1 MKVSRY
7 RIYLMYESDKII
19 DFAIY
24 DSFYE
29 FIADHNT
36 LDAINYSFAIDEEL
50 YRHLISLQKTNNYFY
65 RHYSLH
71 EFVDKFGLEEV
82 LV

>member
-1 MKVSRY
+1 MRASRY
-7 RIYLMYESDKII
+7 RIYLMHEGNKII

-24 DSFYE
+24 DSLYE

-36 LDAINYSFAIDEEL
+36 LDAINYSFSINEEL
-50 YRHLISLQKTNNYFY
+50 YHYLTSLQKMNNYFY